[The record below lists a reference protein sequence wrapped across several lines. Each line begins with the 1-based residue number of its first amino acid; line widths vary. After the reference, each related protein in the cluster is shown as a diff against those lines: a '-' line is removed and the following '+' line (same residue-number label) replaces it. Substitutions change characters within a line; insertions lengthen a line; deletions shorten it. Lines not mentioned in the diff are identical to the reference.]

1 MKEGWVV
8 TMDYRLSEAVGEA
21 SGLIIFNQT
30 RVDHLEPPPC
40 INSPALTSGSSSEGI
55 THICLQMDNA
65 VFTLCGKNFNTQF
78 ADLIQN
84 SSNMITDT
92 ADHLIKST
100 V

>member
-30 RVDHLEPPPC
+30 RVDHLEPPPFF
-40 INSPALTSGSSSEGI
+40 NSPALTSGSSSEGI
-55 THICLQMDNA
+55 THICLQMNNA
-65 VFTLCGKNFNTQF
+65 VFTLRGKNFNTNF
-78 ADLIQN
+78 IDLMQ
-84 SSNMITDT
+84 SNMIADT
-92 ADHLIKST
+92 VDHLIKST